1 MEVKGWERRDGSEG
15 MGEEGMEV
23 KGWERRDG
31 SEGMGE
37 EGWK

>member
-1 MEVKGWERRDGSEG
+1 MKGWERRDGSER
-15 MGEEGMEV
+15 MEEEGMEV
-23 KGWERRDG
+23 KEWERRDG

>member
-1 MEVKGWERRDGSEG
+1 MEVKGRQRRDGSEG

-23 KGWERRDG
+23 KGRQRRDG

>member
-1 MEVKGWERRDGSEG
+1 
-15 MGEEGMEV
+15 MEV

-37 EGWK
+37 EGWGEGMTGGMEVKG